1 MKLLTV
7 LAAVVISVP
16 AVAAAQANAP
26 AGTTGSTAAIDEQV
40 WSAISASVVAQ
51 DIDAMAA
58 TYHPDAV
65 VVTPGRTVPARNQ
78 LPQWGKDME
87 TAKARGETATVAF
100 RFTKRVD
107 NVETAFET
115 GMFKY
120 TVVDSTGKATSY
132 HVPMEALL
140 VRLHDRWVVLM
151 ERQFAAATAQ
161 DWDALTP

>member
-1 MKLLTV
+1 MRLLTA
-7 LAAVVISVP
+7 LAAIAIALPGVS
-16 AVAAAQANAP
+16 AAQSSAP
-26 AGTTGSTAAIDEQV
+26 AGASGAAAAIDEQV
-40 WSAISASVVAQ
+40 WSAISASVVNQ

-65 VVTPGRTVPARNQ
+65 VVTPGRTIPARTQ

-87 TAKARGETATVAF
+87 TAKARGETATVEF

-107 NVETAFET
+107 NIDTAFET

-120 TVVDSTGKATSY
+120 TVVDSAGKATSY
-132 HVPMEALL
+132 HIPMEALL
-140 VRLHDRWVVLM
+140 VRLNGRWVVVM
-151 ERQFAAATAQ
+151 EHQFATVSAQ